1 MQTPG
6 PTDELDAPREAAE
19 HPAASR
25 RTEIVIALV
34 AIAFMAAAIV
44 LAQGIELRR
53 EPSGGQIGA
62 RFWPSLLAI
71 VGLALAIW
79 RLVVAIVGT
88 PDDRSDQ
95 EVVSA
100 GGYRRLALTVLLS
113 IGFIA
118 LWSVRS
124 VVAFGFRFELF
135 PVLCALFLLGL
146 LWIYGGRGWKA
157 LVLFPTLLTA
167 GIYVI
172 FHVLLRIPL

>member
-1 MQTPG
+1 MKSPS
-6 PTDELDAPREAAE
+6 PTEALEPPIEDTE
-19 HPAASR
+19 HPTASR
-25 RTEIVIALV
+25 RTEVIIAIV

-53 EPSGGQIGA
+53 EPAEGQIGA

-79 RLVVAIVGT
+79 RLVIAIVSA

-100 GGYRRLALTVLLS
+100 GGYRRLALTLLLT
-113 IGFIA
+113 IAFIA
-118 LWSVRS
+118 LWSIRS
-124 VVAFGFRFELF
+124 VVAFGFRFEVF
-135 PVLCALFLLGL
+135 PVLCALFLVGL
-146 LWIYGGRGWKA
+146 VWLYGGRGWKA
-157 LVLFPTLLTA
+157 LVLFPALLTA